1 MAVKRFKKAFI
12 EFILSNYIIIGDFN
26 IDFLHP
32 EHRIFSKLLCIL
44 NSFDLT
50 QVVPSDTHTSHNGKN
65 TLIDLALI
73 SLSSKLKKCSVI
85 PPLSNSDHD
94 GICLTLKMFTK
105 SQKSI
110 KEAVRTIW
118 KYSKADFN
126 NANAIISA
134 TDWTDIY
141 QRT

>member
-85 PPLSNSDHD
+85 PPLSKNSRPTKIHS
-94 GICLTLKMFTK
+94 GTLHFLFFLPSTLFSSLK
-105 SQKSI
+105 SLLFSLLSCI
-110 KEAVRTIW
+110 LV
-118 KYSKADFN
+118 SK
-126 NANAIISA
+126 
-134 TDWTDIY
+134 
-141 QRT
+141 